1 MEINFKELTL
11 KGDRPLVFILS
22 GAGLSA
28 ESGIPT
34 FRDANGL
41 WRKYD
46 PKELASIGALERHTQ
61 DVFDFYNE
69 RIKNAEPCRPNAAH
83 IAIANFQKEMAPF
96 CDVIHVT
103 QNVDNLNEL
112 AGAPRVFHLHGDF
125 QTSLCRKCKK
135 TFPRVGFYEREQV
148 CPVCGATNF
157 AVRPNV
163 VLFGEV
169 PYGMDWIPSYLKK
182 ACVFI
187 SVGTSGTV
195 YPAANFVRETKASI
209 RINLDLDP
217 LIHPY
222 SKFNHRS
229 YGKCTETLPQLLEEL
244 KKELTSRLKEKA
256 TE

>member
-1 MEINFKELTL
+1 MEVNFKELTF
-11 KGDRPLVFILS
+11 KGERPLVFILS

-34 FRDANGL
+34 FRDANSL

-83 IAIANFQKEMAPF
+83 IAIAEFQKDVAAF

-112 AGAPRVFHLHGDF
+112 AGSPRVFHLHGDF
-125 QTSLCRKCKK
+125 QTSQCRKCKK
-135 TFPRVGFYEREQV
+135 TFPRIGFYQREQV
-148 CPVCGATNF
+148 CPDCGANNF

-163 VLFGEV
+163 VLFGEI

-195 YPAANFVRETKASI
+195 YPAADFVRETKASL

-222 SKFNHRS
+222 SKFNHRV
-229 YGKCTETLPQLLEEL
+229 YGKCTETLPPLLDEL
-244 KKELTSRLKEKA
+244 KKELITRLKEKPA
-256 TE
+256 E

>member
-1 MEINFKELTL
+1 M
-11 KGDRPLVFILS
+11 
-22 GAGLSA
+22 
-28 ESGIPT
+28 
-34 FRDANGL
+34 
-41 WRKYD
+41 
-46 PKELASIGALERHTQ
+46 
-61 DVFDFYNE
+61 
-69 RIKNAEPCRPNAAH
+69 
-83 IAIANFQKEMAPF
+83 
-96 CDVIHVT
+96 IHVT

-112 AGAPRVFHLHGDF
+112 AGSPRVFHLHGDF
-125 QTSLCRKCKK
+125 QTSQCRKCKK
-135 TFPRVGFYEREQV
+135 TFPRIGFYQREQV
-148 CPVCGATNF
+148 CPVCGANNF

-163 VLFGEV
+163 VLFGEI

-195 YPAANFVRETKASI
+195 YPAADFVRETKASL

-222 SKFNHRS
+222 SKFNHRI
-229 YGKCTETLPQLLEEL
+229 YGKCTETLPPLLEEL

>member
-1 MEINFKELTL
+1 MEINFKEL
-11 KGDRPLVFILS
+11 KFEGERPLVFVLS

-34 FRDANGL
+34 FRDADGL

-46 PKELASIGALERHTQ
+46 PKELASVGALDRQPQ

-69 RIKNAEPCRPNAAH
+69 RIKNTEPCCPNAAH
-83 IAIANFQKEMAPF
+83 IAIANFQKEVAPF

-163 VLFGEV
+163 VLFGEI
-169 PYGMDWIPSYLKK
+169 PYGMDWITSYLKK

-187 SVGTSGTV
+187 SIGTSGTV
-195 YPAANFVRETKASI
+195 YPAANFVKETKASI

-222 SKFNHRS
+222 SKFTNRI
-229 YGKCTETLPQLLEEL
+229 YGKCTETLPPLLDQLKQEL
-244 KKELTSRLKEKA
+244 KNRISAELA
-256 TE
+256 D

>member
-34 FRDANGL
+34 FRDPNGL

-46 PKELASIGALERHTQ
+46 PKELASIRALERHTQ

-148 CPVCGATNF
+148 CPVC
-157 AVRPNV
+157 
-163 VLFGEV
+163 E
-169 PYGMDWIPSYLKK
+169 
-182 ACVFI
+182 
-187 SVGTSGTV
+187 
-195 YPAANFVRETKASI
+195 AANFVRETKASI

-222 SKFNHRS
+222 SKFNHRI
-229 YGKCTETLPQLLEEL
+229 YGKCTETLPPLLEEL